1 MSSLG
6 PTNRSIIGGGG
17 DGGGGEGSGG
27 LGGGDGSGGEAG
39 GNTHPLV
46 YGAVAVASAG

>member
-27 LGGGDGSGGEAG
+27 LGGYEGSGGEAG
-39 GNTHPLV
+39 GKTQPMV
-46 YGAVAVASAG
+46 YGAVVVASAG